1 MPLISG
7 SNSVDAVQRSETNGG
22 VATTKSRSKS
32 NVACLGHFR
41 SKLECYKPKNLR
53 ELEERI
59 KDEWSKISAIDLQNL
74 ISSTTA
80 VIKAKDGHTNY

>member
-1 MPLISG
+1 MNGKDYIILLCRHLLPYMQSMGSGVCLWMTLPMPSISG

-41 SKLECYKPKNLR
+41 SK
-53 ELEERI
+53 
-59 KDEWSKISAIDLQNL
+59 
-74 ISSTTA
+74 T
-80 VIKAKDGHTNY
+80 